1 MKILSNH
8 LSINTKSNEIQNY
21 SGNWGAIQVRKREGL
36 HFNQDYVYNS
46 NAVGF
51 GSEYNQPK
59 RLLSD
64 SDMWEAYRRCSDVR
78 ASIDS
83 IVRRVATFDWIV
95 EPKVSPQHP
104 MYDELL
110 EICYDVTNFLDV
122 PNKNGD
128 TWQEIMT
135 AMLTDTLCFDV
146 GVLEIVYDK
155 NGKLQELVPL
165 RGSTIEPIMDEY
177 GRLIEYQQEI
187 YAEND
192 FYGIIEKPQDG
203 NPTFEPK
210 QIMFVSLFKNTNTA
224 KGNPLIESLV
234 NEIIALLR
242 ATENSMLNLD
252 ADEIPPGILVLAGIA
267 GRAAEEAKA
276 DLQRLKGQDH
286 KIRVMTT
293 PDPTGLGANWL
304 ELKRTPRELD
314 MRAIVDDIRRTIYRT
329 FGVMPVEMG
338 MTESMPRATA
348 TVQMDV
354 ASSHLVTPILE
365 ILQAKINAQIL
376 PNLIDSSVVK
386 YINFKFDREARLTP
400 QEQHSIADM
409 HRIYVQNGIMTRNEV
424 REYLGLRPIDGGDT
438 VTAEIA
444 GAPVPLENIT
454 TQKEEA
460 ENEEEAKVDLYQNTV
475 YDEE

>member
-8 LSINTKSNEIQNY
+8 VSINTKGTAIQNY
-21 SGNWGAIQVRKREGL
+21 NGNWGSVQVRKREGI
-36 HFNQDYVYNS
+36 HFNQDYVYGS
-46 NAVGF
+46 SPVAF
-51 GSEYNQPK
+51 GSEYNKPN

-110 EICYDVTNFLDV
+110 EICYEITNFLHV

-165 RGSTIEPIMDEY
+165 RGSTIEPITDEY
-177 GRLIEYQQEI
+177 GRLVEYQQDI
-187 YAEND
+187 YAETD
-192 FYGIIEKPQDG
+192 LYGSVRQPEDAAV
-203 NPTFEPK
+203 PTFK
-210 QIMFVSLFKNTNTA
+210 KDQIMLVSLFKNTSTA

-293 PDPTGLGANWL
+293 PDPTGLGASWL

-348 TVQMDV
+348 AVQMDV
-354 ASSHLVTPILE
+354 SSSHLVTPILE
-365 ILQAKINAQIL
+365 ILQAKINAQII
-376 PNLIDSSVVK
+376 PNLVDETIKK

-400 QEQHSIADM
+400 QEQHFIADTQ
-409 HRIYVQNGIMTRNEV
+409 RIYVQNGIMTRNEI
-424 REYLGLRPIDGGDT
+424 REYLGLRPIDGGD
-438 VTAEIA
+438 VITAEIA
-444 GAPVPLENIT
+444 GTPVPLTNIT
-454 TQKEEA
+454 DKAEEH
-460 ENEEEAKVDLYQNTV
+460 EESPEIDLYENTV
-475 YDEE
+475 YDDE

>member
-1 MKILSNH
+1 MKILTNH

-21 SGNWGAIQVRKREGL
+21 NSNWGSIKIRKREGL
-36 HFNQDYVYNS
+36 HFNQDYAFQN
-46 NAVGF
+46 NTVGF
-51 GSEYNQPK
+51 GSEYNQPN

-78 ASIDS
+78 ASVDS
-83 IVRRVATFDWIV
+83 IVRRVATFDWII

-104 MYDELL
+104 KYDELM
-110 EICYDVTNFLDV
+110 EICYKVTNFLEV
-122 PNKNGD
+122 PNQNGD

-135 AMLTDTLCFDV
+135 AMLTDTLCFDA

-155 NGKLQELVPL
+155 NGSLKELVPL
-165 RGSTIEPIMDEY
+165 RGSTIDPIMDEY
-177 GRLIEYQQEI
+177 GRLIEYNQDI
-187 YAEND
+187 YAESD
-192 FYGIIEKPQDG
+192 FYGIAQQPKDG
-203 NPTFEPK
+203 LPTFEPK
-210 QIMFVSLFKNTNTA
+210 QIMFVSLFKNTSSS

-314 MRAIVDDIRRTIYRT
+314 MRAIVDDIRRTVYRT

-348 TVQMDV
+348 SVQMDV
-354 ASSHLVTPILE
+354 SSSHLVTPILE
-365 ILQAKINAQIL
+365 ILQAKINAQII
-376 PNLIDSSVVK
+376 PNLIDSDSVK
-386 YINFKFDREARLTP
+386 YITFKFDREARLTP
-400 QEQHSIADM
+400 QEQHFIADTQ
-409 HRIYVQNGIMTRNEV
+409 RIYVQNGIMTRNEI
-424 REYLGLRPIDGGDT
+424 REYLGLRPIDGGDV

-444 GAPVPLENIT
+444 GTPVPLTNIT
-454 TQKEEA
+454 NKEE
-460 ENEEEAKVDLYQNTV
+460 EVKEDDKLDLYENTV
-475 YDEE
+475 YKDE